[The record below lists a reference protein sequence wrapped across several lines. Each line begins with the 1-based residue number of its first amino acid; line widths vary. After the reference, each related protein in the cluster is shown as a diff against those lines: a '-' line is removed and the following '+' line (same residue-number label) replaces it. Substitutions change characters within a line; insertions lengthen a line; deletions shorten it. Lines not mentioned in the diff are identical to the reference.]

1 MMGILSPEQTQYLP
15 ESKYIVETLIAPTNV
30 DNFFNE
36 QEVVIPTQI
45 LITTEEKMDKIEA
58 KPNEKI
64 ALLNQYKSIINQYKF
79 PNRLNIYGDYE
90 SMLVHQEQTYKRKK

>member
-1 MMGILSPEQTQYLP
+1 
-15 ESKYIVETLIAPTNV
+15 
-30 DNFFNE
+30 
-36 QEVVIPTQI
+36 
-45 LITTEEKMDKIEA
+45 MDKIEA

-64 ALLNQYKSIINQYKF
+64 ALLNQYKSIINQYKL